1 MTGLPISRR
10 LLLGGSTAAIAG
22 VALGASQLAQAQDT
36 PPGRILFVRSG
47 SIWQW
52 QGGNASEVLNDGS
65 VSDPR
70 WSPDGSQFV
79 YVRRGNS
86 FSDLYV
92 RTLATGT
99 DTQLTFNE
107 ATDYQI
113 GSAEYVK
120 FSSWVIDPSWSN
132 SGVIGYASD
141 YYTSYAILMLFIM
154 NFVGADP
161 QQMQGDIDDQGNY
174 QNIEGVSLSSDGTV
188 AAFATRR
195 VDPDTVEYYSCVAL
209 QDLGSQETGL
219 LVDDRGGSF
228 DPAMEPNG
236 SRVAVAIRAGDLL
249 DIWLVDRDGGARTQV
264 TNGANAQKPCW
275 SSDGSWLAYILMAD
289 YKFEAW
295 AVSVSGTAIGQPVKL
310 FNFDDLDAPS
320 GLSWTM
326 S

>member
-1 MTGLPISRR
+1 MNRHPFSRR
-10 LLLGGSTAAIAG
+10 LMIGGGAAAAAG
-22 VALGASQLAQAQDT
+22 VTLGVRRSTEAQGT

-47 SIWQW
+47 SVWQW
-52 QGGNASEVLNDGS
+52 QGGNASEVLNDGA

-70 WSPDGSQFV
+70 WSPDASQFL
-79 YVRRGNS
+79 YVRQGGS

-92 RTLATGT
+92 RDAATGA

-107 ATDYQI
+107 SI
-113 GSAEYVK
+113 EFPLGSKEYAENS
-120 FSSWVIDPSWSN
+120 FWVIDPSWSA

-141 YYTSYAILMLFIM
+141 SYTPYAILMLFIM

-161 QQMQGDIDDQGNY
+161 LQMQGDIDDQGNY

-195 VDPDTVEYYSCVAL
+195 VDPDTVEFYSCVGL

-219 LVDDRGGSF
+219 LVDDRSGSF

-236 SRVAVAIRAGDLL
+236 SRVAMAIRSGEML
-249 DIWLVDRDGGARTQV
+249 DVWLVDRDGGARTQI

-275 SSDGSWLAYILMAD
+275 SSDGSWLGYLVVVD

-295 AVSVSGTAIGQPVKL
+295 AVSVSGASIGQPVKL